1 MQKHIKAK
9 ISEELL
15 DNLED
20 IDFNNGWDL
29 KANRKVYLKYKRLIK
44 NYVKLN
50 EQSFKTIENMV
61 VEDIK

>member
-1 MQKHIKAK
+1 LQKHIKAK